1 MGQKNSKAKKSE
13 YENKEEIEQEKDEK
27 KNIIFH
33 NFFIM
38 NKEDSDGSFN
48 VKLESSET
56 NIFIYIEKT
65 FLFSNSKKR
74 FETILSLKDVQKIKY
89 FQKFKSIKECLN
101 DIVMQKNKIEI
112 EEQENLLIMK
122 IPKLNEDGNYIEFK
136 INEKVKTK
144 DEIIEDQSWTIDSLE
159 REKEEMKKQIDWI
172 LNNVSININIKKD
185 GEIIPYTF
193 KYSDT
198 INSIIERITSEKN
211 FKKKYSC
218 ECYRLI
224 DIEDKDHYLFYNS
237 NLIENKII
245 NNMTFEFKVYKIGGQ
260 YFVKSLAGKTLTLE
274 LEPSDTI
281 ENVKAKIEDKEGV
294 PIDQNRLI
302 FSGKQLEDNRTVA
315 DYEIPRESTLHM
327 VLRLR

>member
-1 MGQKNSKAKKSE
+1 MGQKNSKTKTSQ
-13 YENKEEIEQEKDEK
+13 YENNEEIDQEKDEK

-33 NFFIM
+33 NFFII
-38 NKEDSDGSFN
+38 NKEDSDGTFN

-56 NIFIYIEKT
+56 HIFIYITKISR
-65 FLFSNSKKR
+65 FSNSKKR
-74 FETILSLKDVQKIKY
+74 FETILSLKDIQKIKY

-101 DIVMQKNKIEI
+101 DIIMQKNKIEI
-112 EEQENLLIMK
+112 EEKENLLIMK
-122 IPKLNEDGNYIEFK
+122 IPKLNEKGNYIEFK
-136 INEKVKTK
+136 INEKVKTDK
-144 DEIIEDQSWTIDSLE
+144 EIIEEQSWAIDSLR

-172 LNNVSININIKKD
+172 LNNVNININIKKD

-198 INSIIERITSEKN
+198 IISIIKSIINDKN
-211 FKKKYSC
+211 YKKKYSY

-224 DIEDKDHYLFYNS
+224 DIEDEDHYLIYKS
-237 NLIENKII
+237 NLMENKIK

-260 YFVKSLAGKTLTLE
+260 YFVKTLTGKTLTLD

-281 ENVKAKIEDKEGV
+281 ENVKAKIQDIEGI
-294 PIDQNRLI
+294 PIDQDRLI
-302 FSGKQLEDNRTVA
+302 FAGKQLEDNRTIA
-315 DYEIPRESTLHM
+315 DYEIPNESTLHM